1 MSKLIL
7 GTAQFGSEYGIKQDG
22 KPSEAE
28 IERIA
33 HIAKGAGIRTI
44 FTAPAYKCDDIVAK
58 YFSDF
63 EVIEKIGNTQEFKY
77 GERFGLSVYDI
88 HELMPMASH
97 HSILNIPL
105 NVFDNRFLFLT
116 EFKKRYGL
124 EVHARSV
131 FLQGLLLMENPP
143 IAREQVD
150 EFHRACGVSRVT
162 PVQAALGYVLGIHG
176 IDGVV
181 IGVNSAEQLSELVK
195 VTPLYWDYD
204 FHMHDERIIDPR
216 QWKFNVIEKSE
227 ETKIFKRRGRPPKKE
242 EQE

>member
-7 GTAQFGSEYGIKQDG
+7 GTVQFGQEYGIKQDG

-33 HIAKGAGIRTI
+33 QIAKGAGIRTI

-77 GERFGLSVYDI
+77 GERYGLSVYDI
-88 HELMPMASH
+88 QELMPMASH
-97 HSILNIPL
+97 HNILNVPVNI
-105 NVFDNRFLFLT
+105 FDNRFLFLT
-116 EFKKRYGL
+116 EFRKRYGL

-143 IAREQVD
+143 IAKGFVA
-150 EFHRACGVSRVT
+150 EFHRACGVSKVT
-162 PVQAALGYVLGIHG
+162 PIQAALGYVLGIQG
-176 IDGVV
+176 IEKVV
-181 IGVNSAEQLSELVK
+181 IGVNSAEQLSELIK
-195 VTPLYWDYD
+195 VTPLYWNYD
-204 FHMHDERIIDPR
+204 FHLHDERILDPR
-216 QWKFNVIEKSE
+216 QWKPSIEE
-227 ETKIFKRRGRPPKKE
+227 EPEDQKIFKRRGRPLKTK